1 MSRILIVDEQPL
13 TREAL
18 RLLLENDR
26 HEVVGEADNGPSAL
40 QQARDC
46 NPDIMI
52 LDLSIPRLGG
62 LEVVQR
68 LATQESRVKTLVLTS
83 QDSEYFAGRCV
94 SAGATGFVSKQADPQ
109 EVLLA
114 VRAITKGLSYFP
126 SSRMGTV
133 NVADKA
139 VLNKLSVREL
149 SVLQLLAKGMSNIAI
164 ADQLAISDKTVS
176 TYKVRLMEKM
186 RAKSLVEL
194 IDISRRHGLVEGDS
208 GKAESPQLSEDQ
220 LEELELLRR
229 TMDELPHPITIRAL
243 DTRILYCNK
252 ATLELL
258 GVSEEEIIGKRVG
271 ELAEFADPNEA
282 ELLREDLASAIQ
294 AGEPYQA
301 DVEVQLKIGRLVLR
315 HWGRPYRDKRG
326 VLIGAICGSV
336 NVTDQDDVVR
346 DLRNANARIEVISHG
361 KTEYLRGIA
370 EEIQGP
376 LQKIIAMINLRL
388 GKDESDVRDKPLVV
402 ARSVSF
408 NLLSILDEVKLL
420 CRVKAGRIRLVKEK
434 ADLRELVNNQLD
446 NFRSQ
451 AQAKGLELS
460 SDFNLALQPKV
471 WCDALRLQQILQ
483 LLLDNAIKYTEEG
496 VVLVRLSARGQG
508 QGLVEVIMDVEDTG
522 VGILEPDQIGLFE
535 PFSYDLD
542 GMRVG
547 QGRSSLGL
555 AICKSLVTLMGG
567 DISAKSRVGVGTE
580 IQFKLSLPDA
590 RG

>member
-1 MSRILIVDEQPL
+1 M
-13 TREAL
+13 
-18 RLLLENDR
+18 
-26 HEVVGEADNGPSAL
+26 
-40 QQARDC
+40 
-46 NPDIMI
+46 
-52 LDLSIPRLGG
+52 
-62 LEVVQR
+62 
-68 LATQESRVKTLVLTS
+68 
-83 QDSEYFAGRCV
+83 
-94 SAGATGFVSKQADPQ
+94 
-109 EVLLA
+109 
-114 VRAITKGLSYFP
+114 
-126 SSRMGTV
+126 
-133 NVADKA
+133 
-139 VLNKLSVREL
+139 
-149 SVLQLLAKGMSNIAI
+149 
-164 ADQLAISDKTVS
+164 
-176 TYKVRLMEKM
+176 
-186 RAKSLVEL
+186 
-194 IDISRRHGLVEGDS
+194 SRRHGLVEGDS